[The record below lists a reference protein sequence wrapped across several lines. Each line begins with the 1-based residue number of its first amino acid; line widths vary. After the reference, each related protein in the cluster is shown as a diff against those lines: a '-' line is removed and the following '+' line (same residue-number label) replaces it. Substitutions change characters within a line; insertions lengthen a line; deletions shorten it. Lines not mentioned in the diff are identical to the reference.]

1 MFTYDLGTYTGKLR
15 FYLGDNTESQGVLP
29 GGANLTDEEIAL
41 AYEIQSSDIG
51 STLVRLAKIIASK
64 WATAPRSFYAD
75 GLRMNRGDPVDK
87 WLKLANEYA
96 KEFNVTSKAGG
107 YGTIKTISLLR
118 EDIDE
123 DSF

>member
-15 FYLGDNTESQGVLP
+15 FYLGDNTEDQGVLP
-29 GGANLTDEEIAL
+29 GGINLSDEEIAL
-41 AYEIQSSDIG
+41 AYQIQNEDIG

-87 WLKLANEYA
+87 WLKLADEYA
-96 KEFNVTSKAGG
+96 KEFNVTSKQGG
-107 YGTIKTISLLR
+107 YGTIKTVSLLR
-118 EDIDE
+118 EDSNGDL
-123 DSF
+123 F

>member
-1 MFTYDLGTYTGKLR
+1 MFTYDLDTYIGKLR

-29 GGANLTDEEIAL
+29 GGINLTDEEIAL
-41 AYEIQSSDIG
+41 AYQIQSNDIG

-87 WLKLANEYA
+87 WLKLADEYA
-96 KEFNVTSKAGG
+96 KEFNVTSKVGG

-123 DSF
+123 SSF